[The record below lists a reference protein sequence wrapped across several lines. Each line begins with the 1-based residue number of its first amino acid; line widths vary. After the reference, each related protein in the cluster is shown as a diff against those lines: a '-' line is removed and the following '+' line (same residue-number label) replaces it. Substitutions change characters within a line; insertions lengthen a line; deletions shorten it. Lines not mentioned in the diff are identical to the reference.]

1 MKFRYVFLL
10 AFANFILSSTI
21 LQLFR
26 INDAIPNFC
35 IILSIVFLALYSER
49 HAYYFAAISG
59 LLQDV
64 FLGRMLGT
72 NLMIYII
79 IVYLATLLIRVLFK
93 GNYLTPVFLIALST
107 GLYHVLFYLVM
118 FFFQATVPFHLIA
131 GKILTEIIYN
141 SVLGLI
147 IYSFVF
153 KRTNG
158 YKLGDYNA

>member
-1 MKFRYVFLL
+1 MKYRYVFLL

-35 IILSIVFLALYSER
+35 IILSIVFLALYSEK
-49 HAYYFAAISG
+49 HAYYFAATSG

-79 IVYLATLLIRVLFK
+79 LVYLATTLIRVLFK
-93 GNYLTPVFLIALST
+93 GNYLTPVFLIALNTS
-107 GLYHVLFYLVM
+107 LYHLLFYLVM

-131 GKILTEIIYN
+131 GKIFTEIIYN
-141 SVLGLI
+141 SVLGLL
-147 IYSFVF
+147 IYSIVF

-158 YKLGDYNA
+158 YKLGDFNA